1 MMKLK
6 FDDFCKASK
15 IAFQK
20 KKIDAAVLIIWYH
33 QKVSN
38 RNSISINEINN
49 YFKQAHLPEYNK
61 FRLSEHL
68 RLDKRITKGENG
80 NYKLNRAILEVLD
93 QKFNHLFEDE
103 TKVQL
108 QISLENTPF
117 LENID
122 IENTHKMAELYLII
136 FCFENS
142 ARHFIL
148 KIFSSNFGEDWWNII
163 KNTDFK
169 KKVEERMSR
178 EQKLKWICQRGTSPL
193 FYLDWSDLLKIIRK
207 YENLFTPFIADLK
220 FIELRFE
227 ELERVRN
234 IIAHNGIIPDKNDIN
249 RLILYFQD
257 WCKQLKELSI

>member
-6 FDDFCKASK
+6 FDDFCKASE

-117 LENID
+117 
-122 IENTHKMAELYLII
+122 
-136 FCFENS
+136 
-142 ARHFIL
+142 
-148 KIFSSNFGEDWWNII
+148 
-163 KNTDFK
+163 
-169 KKVEERMSR
+169 
-178 EQKLKWICQRGTSPL
+178 
-193 FYLDWSDLLKIIRK
+193 
-207 YENLFTPFIADLK
+207 
-220 FIELRFE
+220 
-227 ELERVRN
+227 
-234 IIAHNGIIPDKNDIN
+234 
-249 RLILYFQD
+249 
-257 WCKQLKELSI
+257 